1 MQMTR
6 IQKIAESF
14 AQLLPLFDNKV
25 FKPIIQATPVPKKKS
40 DLTHLQF
47 HILEA
52 LFHAKTGISMTELA
66 QHLRISKQQLT
77 PLIRKLEE
85 KNYVIKEQDSTDRRV
100 VRLMLTETG
109 KDIVKKRWEE
119 IYRLFCDKLGKLSE
133 DDLIDLDYAI
143 TKMIRI
149 MDKLE

>member
-1 MQMTR
+1 MTR
-6 IQKIAESF
+6 VQKIAESF

-25 FKPIIQATPVPKKKS
+25 FKPIIQATPIPKKQS

-52 LFHAKTGISMTELA
+52 LFHAKTGISMTQLA
-66 QHLRISKQQLT
+66 QNLRISKQQLT

-85 KNYVIKEQDSTDRRV
+85 KDYVVKVQSSTDRRFV
-100 VRLMLTETG
+100 ILTLTEKG
-109 KDIVKKRWEE
+109 KQIVQKRWEE
-119 IYRLFCDKLGKLSE
+119 IYRLFCDKIGKLSE

-143 TKMIRI
+143 TKLVRI
-149 MDKLE
+149 MAKLE

>member
-1 MQMTR
+1 
-6 IQKIAESF
+6 
-14 AQLLPLFDNKV
+14 
-25 FKPIIQATPVPKKKS
+25 
-40 DLTHLQF
+40 LTHLQF

-85 KNYVIKEQDSTDRRV
+85 KDYVIKEQDATDRRV
-100 VRLMLTETG
+100 VILTLTEKG
-109 KDIVKKRWEE
+109 KDIVKRRWKE

-133 DDLIDLDYAI
+133 DDLMDLDYAI

>member
-1 MQMTR
+1 
-6 IQKIAESF
+6 
-14 AQLLPLFDNKV
+14 
-25 FKPIIQATPVPKKKS
+25 
-40 DLTHLQF
+40 
-47 HILEA
+47 LEA

-85 KNYVIKEQDSTDRRV
+85 KDYVIKEQDATDRRV
-100 VRLMLTETG
+100 VILMLTEKG

-133 DDLIDLDYAI
+133 DDLMDLDYAI

-149 MDKLE
+149 MGKLE

>member
-1 MQMTR
+1 
-6 IQKIAESF
+6 
-14 AQLLPLFDNKV
+14 
-25 FKPIIQATPVPKKKS
+25 
-40 DLTHLQF
+40 
-47 HILEA
+47 LEA

-85 KNYVIKEQDSTDRRV
+85 KDYVIKEQDATDRRV
-100 VRLMLTETG
+100 VILTLTEKG

-133 DDLIDLDYAI
+133 DDLMDLDYAI